1 MLACLSSK
9 MGLGGKDL
17 PGAAEKHSWCAGPKE
32 QPGLGG
38 NCLVK
43 PRADWPSS
51 AWHVACCHPLFRS
64 WGTGPVQASSQL
76 QALPG
81 SSTALGMKQRK
92 SSRDSSPSHQAACES
107 GVGPAEHALLPS
119 LSQWCSTE
127 SNNTWLQQ
135 DHLFNRQ
142 PTAQLGGSW
151 EELTMLH
158 SYAALS
164 HRGLSVNTKIRSPHY
179 VG

>member
-1 MLACLSSK
+1 MPCVLPEVSGGALGHTGSWTGWAPFARFYMIFLCREDLNCWPASPRWGWGAK
-9 MGLGGKDL
+9 TFQGLL
-17 PGAAEKHSWCAGPKE
+17 RNSWCAGPKE
-32 QPGLGG
+32 QPGLGGG

-51 AWHVACCHPLFRS
+51 AWHVACCHPLFHS

-92 SSRDSSPSHQAACES
+92 SGRDSSPSHQAACES

-119 LSQWCSTE
+119 LSQLCSTE

-135 DHLFNRQ
+135 
-142 PTAQLGGSW
+142 G
-151 EELTMLH
+151 
-158 SYAALS
+158 
-164 HRGLSVNTKIRSPHY
+164 
-179 VG
+179 